1 MQERRKNKYIILDPM
16 NHRGGGAFFTFI
28 MENYMAHLLETSIL
42 NLSTT
47 HIKMAK
53 VLKEAVRAISEEQ

>member
-1 MQERRKNKYIILDPM
+1 
-16 NHRGGGAFFTFI
+16 
-28 MENYMAHLLETSIL
+28 MAHLLETSIL